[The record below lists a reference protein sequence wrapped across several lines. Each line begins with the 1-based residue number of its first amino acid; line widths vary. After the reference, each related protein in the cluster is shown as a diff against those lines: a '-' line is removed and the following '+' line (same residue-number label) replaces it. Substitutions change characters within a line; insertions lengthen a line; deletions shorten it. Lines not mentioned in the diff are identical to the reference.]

1 MKTFDL
7 VVVGS
12 GSGLLVLEEGIK
24 AGWSCALVENDKI
37 GGTCLNRGCIPSKV
51 LIEPATFIREAE
63 RAARIGIKPPPPQLD
78 WEILSRRLW
87 ARINRNKIMEKNL
100 AETSNLTLFRGR
112 GEFTGER
119 RMRVHL
125 NGDAGFSEEFEGKR
139 FVLATG
145 SRTMVP
151 PIPGL
156 EETGYVTSESF
167 FGDRYPAKP
176 WPSLTIIG
184 GGIIASEFAHVFSA
198 FGTRVTVAEMLP
210 RLLSTEEPEV
220 SEHVL
225 RAFRRRLDVRLNAR
239 AAAVR
244 TEAGRKVVA
253 VEDTKT
259 GERSEITADEILIA
273 VGRRSNADVLAAD
286 KTGVRTD
293 RGGWIAADEFLE
305 TNVPG
310 IWAIGDALGKF
321 QFRHKANAD
330 ADAVIR
336 NIFGPAGQKAAVDL
350 SAVPWAVF
358 TDPEVGHVGMT
369 EGEAVEAG
377 HKVMVAVQ
385 HYSEIAKGY
394 AMGFEP
400 GDGDD
405 GFAKI
410 VADTKGRILG
420 AHVVGPQAALLLQP
434 FVYMMKAGTF
444 CPDAGTI
451 RPIAEAM
458 VIHPSLNEL
467 TGWAVWNFK
476 PASILRR
483 QTT

>member
-12 GSGLLVLEEGIK
+12 GSGLLVLEEGTK
-24 AGWSCALVENDKI
+24 AGWSCALVEDSKI

-63 RAARIGIKPPPPQLD
+63 RAPRIGIKLSPPELD
-78 WEILSRRLW
+78 WELLSRRLW
-87 ARINRNKIMEKNL
+87 ARIGRNQIMEKTL

-119 RMRVHL
+119 RMRVRL
-125 NGDAGFSEEFEGKR
+125 NGDSGSSEEFEGKR

-145 SRTMVP
+145 SRTLVP
-151 PIPGL
+151 PIAGL
-156 EETGYVTSESF
+156 EEAGYVTSESF
-167 FGDRYPAKP
+167 FGERYPAKP
-176 WPSLTIIG
+176 WPSLIIIG

-198 FGTRVTVAEMLP
+198 FGTRVTVVEMLP
-210 RLLSTEEPEV
+210 RILSTEEPEV

-239 AAAVR
+239 AVAVR
-244 TEAGRKVVA
+244 TEDGGKVVA

-259 GERSEITADEILIA
+259 GERSEITADEILVA
-273 VGRRSNADVLAAD
+273 VGRRSNADILALD

-293 RGGWIAADEFLE
+293 RGGWIATDEFLE
-305 TNVPG
+305 TNVAG

-330 ADAVIR
+330 AEATIR
-336 NIFGPAGQKAAVDL
+336 NIFGPPGEKTAVDL

-369 EGEAVEAG
+369 ESEAVEAG
-377 HKVMVAVQ
+377 HKVKVAVQ
-385 HYSEIAKGY
+385 RYSEIAKGY

-400 GDGDD
+400 GDEDD
-405 GFAKI
+405 GFTKI
-410 VADTKGRILG
+410 IADAQGRILG

-451 RPIAEAM
+451 RSIAEAM

-476 PASILRR
+476 PVAALRE
-483 QTT
+483 